1 MTVEL
6 NDSEKRELEEFIN
19 RAERA
24 GAGRYYFLISA
35 VLMLIGAFLFAY
47 SGFMTLGKITDRM
60 IYRVF
65 LPGAGGSIALILLGV
80 FLLGYSRR
88 VAERKRI
95 SGIIQKLIKRSDRIG
110 C

>member
-6 NDSEKRELEEFIN
+6 NNSEKRELEEFMN
-19 RAERA
+19 GAERE
-24 GAGRYYFLISA
+24 GTGRYYFLISA
-35 VLMLIGAFLFAY
+35 ILMLIGAFLFAY
-47 SGFMTLGKITDRM
+47 SGFMTLGQITDRM

-80 FLLGYSRR
+80 FLPGYSRR

-95 SGIIQKLIKRSDRIG
+95 SDIIQKLVKRSD
-110 C
+110 